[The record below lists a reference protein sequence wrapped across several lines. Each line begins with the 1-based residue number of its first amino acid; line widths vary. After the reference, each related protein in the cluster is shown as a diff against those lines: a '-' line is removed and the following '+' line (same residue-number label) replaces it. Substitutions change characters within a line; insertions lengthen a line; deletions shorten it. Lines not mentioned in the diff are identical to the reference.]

1 MSFFDIPL
9 KKTYRTPRD
18 NVITDFFI
26 PLLSKANC
34 YKRAVG
40 FFSSTA
46 LLQISKGIDK
56 LVESGGNIQLI
67 VSPRLSEED
76 VDAINKGYQQRNE
89 IIEQA
94 LLRDFYEPQNIY
106 DMERLNLLA
115 HLIAENILDIKV
127 AFTQNNSQ
135 IGIFH
140 EKLGILIDSQNNK
153 VAFSG
158 SINETQT
165 AFMLNYEVMDVFY
178 SWGSDDSKERV
189 EEKASAFER
198 MWDNCEDEIVILEF
212 PKVLKEKL
220 QSYKKTNIDND
231 LLEHDIA
238 HISSDIPT
246 KSEEIKKNVP
256 TIPKGFEFH
265 DYQTQAINKWKE
277 NNYTGI
283 FDMATGTGK
292 TYTGLG
298 ALFDIYNH
306 CNGNLAVI
314 ISCPYQHLVDQWVED
329 IELFNISPIIGYSS
343 SPQKNWKQRLTDAI
357 RNQKLKVKGSG
368 FFCFICT
375 NATYTSQIVQTQI
388 SKIKEKTLIIVDE
401 AHNFGAERLSKL
413 LLGKIEYR
421 LALSATLDRH
431 NDDEGTAKLYSYFG
445 EKCIEY
451 SLERAIDE
459 HKLTPYKYYPKI
471 VTLNE
476 DELEK
481 YRELSFEMSK
491 NLIKGKNGKLR
502 LSKYGE
508 ILALKRA
515 RIVAAANEKIGLL
528 RECILTY
535 KDDSFILVYCG
546 ATSMLTE
553 NSDTSDTD
561 PNDLR
566 QIEVVTNLLG
576 NELGMRVSQFTS
588 KENVEER
595 AVLKKQFEKG
605 DVLQVLIAIKCL
617 DEGVNIPKIKTAF
630 ILASTTNPKEYIQRR
645 GRVLRLAKGKEF
657 AEIYDFITIPRPLD
671 TVSSLTAEEMKRD
684 LSLIRNEL
692 NRLEEF
698 ARISMNTMEANTVI
712 WNIKEAYNLYEEHT
726 QILNEF
732 EEE

>member
-76 VDAINKGYQQRNE
+76 VEAISKGYHQRKE

-140 EKLGILIDSQNNK
+140 EKLGILIDNQNNK

-198 MWDNCEDEIVILEF
+198 MWNNCEDEIVILEF

-343 SPQKNWKQRLTDAI
+343 SPQRNWKQRLTDAV

-388 SKIKEKTLIIVDE
+388 SKIKEKTFIIVDE

-471 VTLNE
+471 VTLND

-491 NLIKGKNGKLR
+491 NLIKGENGKLR
-502 LSKYGE
+502 LSKFGE

-528 RECILTY
+528 REYILTY
-535 KDDSFILVYCG
+535 KEESFILVYCG

-595 AVLKKQFEKG
+595 AILKKQFEKG
-605 DVLQVLIAIKCL
+605 DALQVLIAIKCL

-698 ARISMNTMEANTVI
+698 ARISMNAMEANTVI

-726 QILNEF
+726 KILNEF